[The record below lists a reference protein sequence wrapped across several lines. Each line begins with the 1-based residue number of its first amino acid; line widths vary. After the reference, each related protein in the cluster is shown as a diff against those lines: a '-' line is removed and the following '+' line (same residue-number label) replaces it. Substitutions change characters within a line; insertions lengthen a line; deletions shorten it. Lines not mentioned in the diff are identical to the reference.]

1 MSPVQ
6 KLTWNQLLGKNCL
19 SRSIPKRIGSKTKN
33 TSCCHFHFFLCVRVL
48 NFNQLWQSFWLA
60 NMSKKL
66 GAQFLARMEAARE
79 GKRTA
84 VEDES
89 PPKRKEMWPKLKH
102 EKWKGRTSK
111 IIKSALIVDKFLGKK
126 SLLPLLPI
134 LPLLPTTKK
143 GKTSLLPV
151 LPVLPILRQLW
162 AFFGGRNLI
171 ITYITYI
178 TIITKIK
185 NLILCQFWIL
195 GIFGGKTHYYPY
207 YLYYHYY
214 QNFKN
219 SQSCP
224 ISSLIWPGGHHL
236 ILTEVKSIWRVLS
249 L

>member
-1 MSPVQ
+1 
-6 KLTWNQLLGKNCL
+6 
-19 SRSIPKRIGSKTKN
+19 
-33 TSCCHFHFFLCVRVL
+33 
-48 NFNQLWQSFWLA
+48 
-60 NMSKKL
+60 
-66 GAQFLARMEAARE
+66 
-79 GKRTA
+79 
-84 VEDES
+84 
-89 PPKRKEMWPKLKH
+89 MWPKLKH
-102 EKWKGRTSK
+102 EKWKGRISK
-111 IIKSALIVDKFLGKK
+111 IIKSASIVDKFWGKK

-143 GKTSLLPV
+143 GKNSLLPV

-224 ISSLIWPGGHHL
+224 ISSLICSLMITNCQLKL
-236 ILTEVKSIWRVLS
+236 IFQLRAFIRKKLRALMKS
-249 L
+249 